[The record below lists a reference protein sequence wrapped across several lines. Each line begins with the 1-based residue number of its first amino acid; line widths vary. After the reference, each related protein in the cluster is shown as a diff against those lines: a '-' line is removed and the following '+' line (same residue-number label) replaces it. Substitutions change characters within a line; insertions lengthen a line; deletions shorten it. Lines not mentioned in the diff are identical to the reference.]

1 MRVLALALVLLA
13 AAGPQHGVAAG
24 ASASAPASAP
34 ASVTASAALS
44 RLRLDATRMLDVLDQ
59 LQGAQCRNHT
69 RQLLDAAA
77 NLTAWASLMMDATAK
92 TGSDLL
98 RGNEYVLGGFDEC
111 LSVPVSPVPPQ
122 YCLAEVRVS
131 SVSVDAGGRPTTPAL
146 PTRTG
151 VSTPPTTPPASAPA
165 TTTTPQPPGQQR
177 QQQQQTTTS
186 DTTKANTFQPLWPNR
201 NQVGG
206 RYWTLAAPEQRVRW
220 GACLPAACGPHDLAV
235 LLRAALRLDPA
246 AGLDPGAPEAL
257 AGLRLDVTV
266 PPRTCQDSAAKPF
279 QGAELVVI
287 GVFIGFLS
295 LLVIATVYDVFLA
308 SESDLETKAIL
319 PQVLVSFSVR
329 SNLEKLVRW
338 SPSELG
344 LDCVLGIK
352 FYCMLLITAGHGVVF
367 LATGPITNADFVQQA
382 VREPQHSYLL
392 NGMLLVDSFLVVSG
406 FLLTRLLLLELDK
419 RGSVNFGLLYIFR
432 YIRLTPSYLAV
443 VALYATLL
451 PRLGS
456 GPLWPSRILLE
467 QDRCRASWWTN
478 LLYVNNYVNTDQ
490 LCMFQSWYI
499 SADTQLFMLAPLVVY
514 PLWRWPTLGRLLAV
528 LATFLSILIPFAI
541 TWSRHLDPV
550 LLIFPREIWQGD
562 LSGNAMYQ
570 TAIVRTHMR
579 ASSYSCGLLL
589 GWFVHRFQSTEREVS
604 QRTVRLGWAAAVLVG
619 VSCMFSVSVFYQ
631 AGHAY
636 NPLEAA
642 LYASLHRLGW
652 CVATSWVIFA
662 CVTGNG
668 GVMQRALTWRPLVPL
683 SRLTYCAYL
692 VNGAVVLWGV
702 ASVRQPRTLS
712 TPTLAMEVV
721 AQIFATFLG
730 ALILSLML
738 ESPIHGLERALL
750 GRYRNGDK
758 SDKNADEENKQH
770 TSNDQH
776 NSEDQ
781 ASSQL

>member
-1 MRVLALALVLLA
+1 MAAAALVLALVLGA
-13 AAGPQHGVAAG
+13 AAQG
-24 ASASAPASAP
+24 PASAP
-34 ASVTASAALS
+34 LPAPAPAPSPAAAALP
-44 RLRLDATRMLDVLDQ
+44 RLRLDLRRMLGALEQ
-59 LQGAQCRNHT
+59 LQSAQCRNHT
-69 RQLLDAAA
+69 KQLLDSAL
-77 NLTAWASLMMDATAK
+77 NLTAWASLMVDATAK
-92 TGSDLL
+92 SGSDLL
-98 RGNEYVLGGFDEC
+98 RGDTYVLGGFDEC
-111 LSVPVSPVPPQ
+111 LSAAGAGAPVAPQ
-122 YCLAEVRVS
+122 YCLAEVQLS
-131 SVSVDAGGRPTTPAL
+131 SAAAEPTA
-146 PTRTG
+146 
-151 VSTPPTTPPASAPA
+151 
-165 TTTTPQPPGQQR
+165 
-177 QQQQQTTTS
+177 QQQATS
-186 DTTKANTFQPLWPNR
+186 AATKANTFQPLWPNR

-206 RYWTLAAPEQRVRW
+206 RFWTPAAPKQRVHW
-220 GACLPAACGPHDLAV
+220 GACLPAACGPLDLAV
-235 LLRAALRLDPA
+235 LLRAALHLDPP
-246 AGLDPGAPEAL
+246 LDSGAVQ
-257 AGLRLDVTV
+257 LDVSV
-266 PPRTCQDSAAKPF
+266 PPRACQDSVVKPF
-279 QGAELVVI
+279 QGSELVVI

-295 LLVIATVYDVFLA
+295 LLVIATVYDVLLVTD
-308 SESDLETKAIL
+308 SDLETKAIL

-367 LATGPITNADFVQQA
+367 LATGPITNADFVKQA

-406 FLLTRLLLLELDK
+406 FLLTRLLLLELD
-419 RGSVNFGLLYIFR
+419 RRRSVNFGLLYIFR

-467 QDRCRASWWTN
+467 QDRCRASWWAN

-541 TWSRHLDPV
+541 TWSRLLDPV
-550 LLIFPREIWQGD
+550 LLIFPREIWLGD

-579 ASSYSCGLLL
+579 ASSYCCGLLL

-604 QRTVRLGWAAAVLVG
+604 QDRARQQQQQPRDDAVDGLVFQRTVRLGWAAAVLVG

-631 AGHAY
+631 PGHAY

-702 ASVRQPRTLS
+702 AAVRQPRTLS
-712 TPTLAMEVV
+712 TPTLALEVV
-721 AQIFATFLG
+721 SQIFATFLG

-750 GRYRNGDK
+750 GRYRNGDVT
-758 SDKNADEENKQH
+758 DKGVDEENKPH

-776 NSEDQ
+776 NSEEQ